1 MEDTV
6 KQCAVWL
13 LNYMNVNGRLQPRRV
28 IKSEAIRAGY
38 TQKDLKQARK
48 ILGVRLYSDFA
59 PNPSG
64 TKLEDYWGL

>member
-1 MEDTV
+1 MENTV

-28 IKSEAIRAGY
+28 IKAAAIQAGY
-38 TQKDLKQARK
+38 TQRDLKWARK
-48 ILGVRLYSDFA
+48 ILCVRLYTEFA